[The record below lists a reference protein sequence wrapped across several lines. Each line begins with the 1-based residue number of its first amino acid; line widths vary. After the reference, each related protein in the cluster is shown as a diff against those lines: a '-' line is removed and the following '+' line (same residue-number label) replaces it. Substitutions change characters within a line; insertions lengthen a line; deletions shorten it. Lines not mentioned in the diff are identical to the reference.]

1 MLVEAL
7 VEWAVVGSGGQW
19 WAVVGACTLE
29 MRVLSTVH
37 GVGSLSLLAIFAANC
52 TWMGSGLGLRLGLGV
67 RVRVRVGVRVGV
79 GVRLRVRVSLT
90 PHRGMCLHHTT
101 QESALRS
108 PQGK

>member
-52 TWMGSGLGLRLGLGV
+52 TGPLPGMKSRHSPELRSHSVPHTPHEIEWLGLPSAATRSFTVPLVIGKRQV
-67 RVRVRVGVRVGV
+67 RHEPSV
-79 GVRLRVRVSLT
+79 T
-90 PHRGMCLHHTT
+90 
-101 QESALRS
+101 
-108 PQGK
+108 